1 MGSSPIVGTSSH
13 TEDGFAV
20 GGAVLFYTSRRT
32 AHLLRGVLMDR
43 LLAGLT
49 TAQVEA
55 QIAQG
60 NVNVDPSPKTRTVG
74 QIVRDNLCTLFNAVN
89 LFLAVLVFT
98 TGSYRN
104 MLFMLIVVANAA
116 IGIYQEVRSKRALDK
131 LALIAARPVTVIRDG
146 KEVQIPVD
154 AIVLGDLVCLSH
166 GAQVPADLEVQKGAC
181 FMNESLLTG
190 ESDAVAKGPGDLL
203 LSGSFVVSGAVEATA
218 VAVGEKSYAGRL
230 GAEAKQSKPVR
241 SEIMA
246 TLRFIVK
253 LGTYVLVPV
262 GLILFTRSFFSGE
275 SYSVSILSTVAAVVG
290 MIPQGLILLTST
302 VLAIATFRLAQRQV
316 LVQQLYCIE
325 TLARVDVLCLDK
337 TGTITSGAMKVT
349 RLIPLAPH
357 VSAAEKPVPPSPL
370 ALSGAAPLSAEDAL
384 AISEPGLSRVLQA
397 LADVMGANAQDAN
410 ETAKAALD
418 YLSRRQVSP
427 GKIVREIPFSSQRKY
442 SGCVT
447 EHGAF
452 AVGARQFLKPVNEDQ
467 VDAALATLPKDAR
480 KLVICQ
486 VDGFSD
492 KDEVQGAVV
501 ALGVMAL
508 ADEIRATAPETLKY
522 FIEQGVK
529 LLVISG
535 DDPATVASIAG
546 QAGVPDASDYV
557 DATTLATP
565 ESIAK
570 AAEAYRVFGR
580 VTPEQ
585 KRDLVK
591 ALKSQGHT
599 VAMTGDGVNDVL
611 ALREADCSVA
621 MASGS
626 DAARTVAEIVLV
638 DNDFSSMPHVLAEGR
653 RSINNLQRSASL
665 FLVKTVFSMAVAVLC
680 IFFPP
685 YPLLPIQLTL
695 VSGTMTGIPS
705 FVLALEPNRDRVK
718 GHFLANVLARSV
730 PASAGITLGLAAL
743 VLLRDLLGFTGG
755 QVSTIATCLVA
766 VMGALLVWRISQP
779 LTPLRFVLI
788 VVICGLCAAGILLFG
803 WIFEIAQFTVVML
816 LFLAIALALAA
827 FVFWVFYNRGVDTT
841 EDGSGPYVELA
852 KKIQEADH
860 GVS

>member
-1 MGSSPIVGTSSH
+1 
-13 TEDGFAV
+13 
-20 GGAVLFYTSRRT
+20 
-32 AHLLRGVLMDR
+32 MDR
-43 LLAGLT
+43 PLAGLT

-104 MLFMLIVVANAA
+104 MLFMVIVVANAA

-146 KEVQIPVD
+146 HEVQIPVD

-166 GAQVPADLEVQKGAC
+166 GAQVPADLKVQKGTC

-190 ESDAVAKGPGDLL
+190 ESDAVPKGPGDLL
-203 LSGSFVVSGAVEATA
+203 LSGSFVISGAVEATA
-218 VAVGEKSYAGRL
+218 VAVGEKSFAGRL
-230 GAEAKQSKPVR
+230 GAEAKQAKPVH

-262 GLILFTRSFFSGE
+262 GLILFARSFFSGE
-275 SYSVSILSTVAAVVG
+275 TYNASILSTVAAVVG

-337 TGTITSGAMKVT
+337 TGTITSGHMKVT
-349 RLIPLAPH
+349 HLIPLAPFT
-357 VSAAEKPVPPSPL
+357 SGAEKPVPAQPVS
-370 ALSGAAPLSAEDAL
+370 LSGARASGAEASMS
-384 AISEPGLSRVLQA
+384 SEPGMAEALQA

-410 ETAKAALD
+410 ETAHAALE
-418 YLSRRQVSP
+418 YLRRLSVTP
-427 GKIVREIPFSSQRKY
+427 GKILREVPFSSQRKY

-452 AVGARQFLKPVNEDQ
+452 AVGARQFLKPANEDQ
-467 VDAALATLPKDAR
+467 VDAALSQLPKDAR
-480 KLVICQ
+480 KLVICR

-492 KDEVQGAVV
+492 KDVVEGSVV

-508 ADEIRATAPETLKY
+508 ADEIRATAPETLRY
-522 FIEQGVK
+522 FVEQGVK

-546 QAGVPDASDYV
+546 QAGVPDASDFV

-565 ESIAK
+565 EAIAK
-570 AAEAYRVFGR
+570 AAETYRIFGR

-591 ALKSQGHT
+591 ALKAQGHT

-665 FLVKTVFSMAVAVLC
+665 FLVKTVFSMAVSVLC

-743 VLLRDLLGFTGG
+743 VLLRDLLGFTDG

-779 LTPLRFVLI
+779 LTALRFALI

-803 WIFEIAQFTVVML
+803 WIFEIAAFTGPML
-816 LFLAIALALAA
+816 LFLAIALAFAV
-827 FVFWVFYNRGVDTT
+827 FVFWVLYNRGVDTT
-841 EDGSGPYVELA
+841 ENGSGPYVELA